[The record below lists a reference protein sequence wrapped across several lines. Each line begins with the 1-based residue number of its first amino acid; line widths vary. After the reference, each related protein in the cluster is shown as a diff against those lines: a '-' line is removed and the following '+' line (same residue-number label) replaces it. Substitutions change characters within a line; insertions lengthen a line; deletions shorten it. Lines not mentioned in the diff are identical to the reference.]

1 MNQPAL
7 IIHGGA
13 GRDFRDSKRLRLIR
27 KKLNRILNLS
37 YQKLLTCSALDTVT
51 FAVKLLEDDPEFN
64 AGTGSMLQRDGKAR
78 LSASLMAGAAL
89 RFSAIINLEDI
100 KNPILVAKALLG
112 KTDQV
117 LAGNGARRFAQ
128 SLGFK
133 LADTRTSK
141 SIRRWQRARER
152 DSDTVGAC
160 ALDKWGRLACATSTG
175 GRGLEYPGRVSD
187 SGMPIANYATGQC
200 AVSATGIG
208 EEIMSEGIAVRIATR
223 VEDGMPLK
231 KAFQKT
237 FAAIRS
243 RGHRMGAIGVDAKG
257 HFAYETTTEVLFYGW
272 RKGKIQGLF

>member
-13 GRDFRDSKRLRLIR
+13 GRDFRNARRLSLIR
-27 KKLNRILNLS
+27 KKLNKILNIS
-37 YQKLLTCSALDTVT
+37 YQKLLTSSALDTVT

-78 LSASLMAGAAL
+78 LSASIMDGACL
-89 RFSAIINLEDI
+89 RFSAVINLENI
-100 KNPILVAKALLG
+100 ENPILVAKALLG
-112 KTDQV
+112 KTDRV
-117 LAGNGARRFAQ
+117 LAGSGARQFAQ

-133 LADTRTSK
+133 LADTRTPK
-141 SIRRWQRARER
+141 SIRRWQKARQR

-160 ALDKWGRLACATSTG
+160 ALDRWGRLACATSTG

-200 AVSATGIG
+200 AVSATGVG
-208 EEIMSEGIAVRIATR
+208 EEIMSEGITVRIATR

-237 FAAIRS
+237 FAAIQS
-243 RGHRMGAIGVDAKG
+243 RGYRMGAIGVDAKG
-257 HFAYETTTEVLFYGW
+257 NFACETTTEVLLYGW
-272 RKGKIQGLF
+272 RKGKKQGLF